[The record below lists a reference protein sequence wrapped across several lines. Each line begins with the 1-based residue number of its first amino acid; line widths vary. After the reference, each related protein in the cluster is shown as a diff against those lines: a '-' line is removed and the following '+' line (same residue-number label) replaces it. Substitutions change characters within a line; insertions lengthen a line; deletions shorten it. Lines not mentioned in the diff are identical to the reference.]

1 MQKVTTFITFKERGA
16 EAVEFYTSLFEN
28 SKIHSIHK
36 SGANGP
42 MPEGALMHAVF
53 EIDGQQFMAMD
64 GGDHFSFS
72 EGFSIFANADTQDE
86 IDRLWNALTTDG
98 GEPGRCGWLKD
109 RWGVS
114 WQIIPS
120 VLGQLIAGPD
130 KERSGRVV
138 QAMLKMNKMIIKD
151 LEEA

>member
-42 MPEGALMHAVF
+42 MPEGALMHAKF

-64 GGDHFSFS
+64 GGPSFVVGP
-72 EGFSIFANADTQDE
+72 GFSMFASAETQDE
-86 IDRLWNALTTDG
+86 IDRLSASLADAG
-98 GEPGRCGWLKD
+98 GEQQPCRWVKD
-109 RWGVS
+109 RYGIS
-114 WQIIPS
+114 WQIVPPI
-120 VLGQLIAGPD
+120 LGELISGPD
-130 KERSGRVV
+130 LERAGRVM
-138 QAMLKMNKMIIKD
+138 QAMLKMTKLYIQGLKD
-151 LEEA
+151 A